1 MRVRYQKVFL
11 KELASIPP
19 NLRARIEQ
27 FVFEEMPRA
36 ESLEQT
42 GKAERM
48 KGYPGFYKARF
59 GDYRIGMRMEG
70 DSVILERALHR
81 KDIYRKFP

>member
-1 MRVRYQKVFL
+1 MRVRYQKAFL

-27 FVFEEMPRA
+27 FVFEELPQA
-36 ESLEQT
+36 DSLEET

-59 GDYRIGMRMEG
+59 GDYRIGMRVEG
-70 DSVILERALHR
+70 GSVILERVLHR

>member
-1 MRVRYQKVFL
+1 MRVRYQKLFL

-27 FVFEEMPRA
+27 FVFEELPRA

>member
-27 FVFEEMPRA
+27 FVFDEMPRA

-70 DSVILERALHR
+70 DSVILERVLHR

>member
-27 FVFEEMPRA
+27 FVFEELPKA

-48 KGYPGFYKARF
+48 KGYSGFYKARF
-59 GDYRIGMRMEG
+59 GDYRIGMRLEG